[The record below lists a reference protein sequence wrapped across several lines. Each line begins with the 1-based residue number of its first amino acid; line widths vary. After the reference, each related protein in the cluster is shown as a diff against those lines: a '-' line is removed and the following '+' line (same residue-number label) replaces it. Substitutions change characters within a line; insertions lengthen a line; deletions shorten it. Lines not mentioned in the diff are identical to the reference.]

1 MTGGRNGKGYGVL
14 ATPFRCVAFYD
25 TPLHRTVNIH
35 SRKEI
40 TL

>member
-14 ATPFRCVAFYD
+14 ATPFRCVAFHD

-35 SRKEI
+35 SWKEI
-40 TL
+40 AL

>member
-14 ATPFRCVAFYD
+14 PTPFEGVAFHD

-40 TL
+40 AL